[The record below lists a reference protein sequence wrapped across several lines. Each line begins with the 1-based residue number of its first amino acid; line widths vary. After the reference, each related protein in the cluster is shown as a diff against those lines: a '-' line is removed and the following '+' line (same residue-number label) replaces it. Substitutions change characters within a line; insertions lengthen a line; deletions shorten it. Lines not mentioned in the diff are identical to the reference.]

1 MKRPPSNP
9 SVRFARALPALS
21 LASSLA
27 LLAGCATNPADDPVQ
42 QRLNDVD
49 ARIGKVER
57 VISNQSLV
65 DLSRRLD
72 ALEAQQRELRGNGEL
87 LQNASDGLRKQQRD
101 LYADLDRRIG
111 ALEGSW
117 RAGAG
122 AGAAGA
128 AGGGALPGTNPGMS
142 PGTTAGASPGAAGA
156 GATAPA
162 GGATGA
168 SAGAGPAASDEQAA
182 YGRAF
187 DLLKTG
193 DYAGATRAFGQFMK
207 DYPQGSLVDN
217 AQYWLGEAY
226 YVTRD
231 FDQAEIAFRAVGER
245 WPGSRKA
252 PDALLKLGYTQVEQK
267 HPGEARVTLGQ
278 VVQRFPGSEA
288 ARLAADK
295 LSKLTAESH

>member
-1 MKRPPSNP
+1 MKRS
-9 SVRFARALPALS
+9 LPT
-21 LASSLA
+21 LASAL

-72 ALEAQQRELRGNGEL
+72 TLEAQQRELRGNGEL

-101 LYADLDRRIG
+101 LYADLDRRLT

-117 RAGAG
+117 RSGS
-122 AGAAGA
+122 GAASG
-128 AGGGALPGTNPGMS
+128 AGGGASAG
-142 PGTTAGASPGAAGA
+142 GASPGGAAASVSA
-156 GATAPA
+156 GSAVP
-162 GGATGA
+162 ATGNV
-168 SAGAGPAASDEQAA
+168 AASEEQSA

-187 DLLKTG
+187 DLLKSG
-193 DYAGATRAFGQFMK
+193 DYAGAIKGFGQVMK

-217 AQYWLGEAY
+217 AQYWVGEAF

-231 FDQAEIAFRAVGER
+231 FDQAEVAFRTVGDR

-252 PDALLKLGYTQVEQK
+252 PDALLKLGYTQIEQK
-267 HPGEARVTLGQ
+267 HLSEARATLGQ
-278 VVQRFPGSEA
+278 VVQRFPGSDA

>member
-1 MKRPPSNP
+1 MKRPPTL
-9 SVRFARALPALS
+9 LPVLVVPAM
-21 LASSLA
+21 A

-101 LYADLDRRIG
+101 LYADLDRRIS

-117 RAGAG
+117 HAGAG
-122 AGAAGA
+122 SSAAGS
-128 AGGGALPGTNPGMS
+128 AGGGASQGAAPGASQGTYPGT
-142 PGTTAGASPGAAGA
+142 SPGASTGA
-156 GATAPA
+156 AAAPSTAAAA
-162 GGATGA
+162 GG
-168 SAGAGPAASDEQAA
+168 SPAANEEQAA
-182 YGRAF
+182 YGRSF

-193 DYAGATRAFGQFMK
+193 DYAGAVKAFGQFMK

-231 FDQAEIAFRAVGER
+231 FDQAEAAFRAVGDR

-252 PDALLKLGYTQVEQK
+252 PDALLKLGYTQIEQK
-267 HPGEARVTLGQ
+267 HPGEARATLGQ

>member
-1 MKRPPSNP
+1 MKRSLPIL
-9 SVRFARALPALS
+9 AGAL
-21 LASSLA
+21 

-72 ALEAQQRELRGNGEL
+72 SLEAQQRELRGNGEL

-101 LYADLDRRIG
+101 LYADLDRRIS

-117 RAGAG
+117 RAGSGAGTASASPGGVAAGG

-128 AGGGALPGTNPGMS
+128 AVAGGS
-142 PGTTAGASPGAAGA
+142 PSPA
-156 GATAPA
+156 GATAP
-162 GGATGA
+162 GGA
-168 SAGAGPAASDEQAA
+168 AATEEQAA

-187 DLLKTG
+187 DLLKSG
-193 DYAGATRAFGQFMK
+193 DYAGAIKGFGQFMK

-217 AQYWLGEAY
+217 AQYWVGEAF

-231 FDQAEIAFRAVGER
+231 FDQAEAAFRAVGDR

-252 PDALLKLGYTQVEQK
+252 PDALLKLGYTQIEQK
-267 HPGEARVTLGQ
+267 HLTEARATLGQ
-278 VVQRFPGSEA
+278 VVQRFPGSDA
-288 ARLAADK
+288 SRLAAEK
-295 LSKLTAESH
+295 LSKMTAESH